1 MTTIQILLFATL
13 KDRVGSNRVQVEV
26 TQPVSV
32 AALKTAM
39 AAAFPAL
46 VDYLPNV
53 LVAVNQAYASDDDFI
68 PENAEVAMF
77 PPVSGGDHGPTV
89 LKIVEGPLDLD
100 DLTAQITLP
109 TTGAICMFT
118 GVVRGSTLR
127 GEIHETSELFYE
139 AYVPMA
145 EAKLQQVANEIRARW
160 PAVEGI
166 VLVQRVGRLQ
176 PGTPTILVACSAA
189 HRDTGAFDAA
199 RYGIDR
205 IKEIVP
211 IWKKEISPSGE
222 SWVEGEYIPGAGD

>member
-1 MTTIQILLFATL
+1 
-13 KDRVGSNRVQVEV
+13 
-26 TQPVSV
+26 
-32 AALKTAM
+32 
-39 AAAFPAL
+39 
-46 VDYLPNV
+46 
-53 LVAVNQAYASDDDFI
+53 
-68 PENAEVAMF
+68 
-77 PPVSGGDHGPTV
+77 
-89 LKIVEGPLDLD
+89 
-100 DLTAQITLP
+100 
-109 TTGAICMFT
+109 MFT

-127 GEIHETSELFYE
+127 AEAHETSELFYE

-145 EAKLQQVANEIRARW
+145 EAKLQQVADEIRTRW